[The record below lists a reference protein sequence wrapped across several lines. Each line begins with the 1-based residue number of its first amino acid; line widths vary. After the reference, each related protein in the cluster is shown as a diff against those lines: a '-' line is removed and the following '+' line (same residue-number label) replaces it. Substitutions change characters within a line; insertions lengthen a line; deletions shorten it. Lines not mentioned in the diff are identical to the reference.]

1 MNLALRENVSLAPL
15 TTFGIGGP
23 ARWFLNAESADTV
36 RAGLERARLNGW
48 PIFILGGGSN
58 LLVSDAG
65 FDGLVLRMALI
76 GRGPAGSIDPCL
88 RFPEVAEH
96 PQLRFVEAG
105 AGEDWDAFVSWAVAH
120 GLGGLECLAGIPG
133 TVGGTP
139 VQNVGAYGQ
148 EVSSIIHQ
156 VRALDRKTG
165 EIVVLAGVDCGF
177 RYRESRF
184 NTADVGRWVVL
195 SVVFAL
201 PVNAAPTLTYRDVS
215 DIFADRAALPPTLV
229 EVSQAVRD
237 IRRKK
242 GMLLVDDEPDCRS
255 AGSFFKNPRVTTAMA
270 DRLVDL
276 VPAPLP
282 LYPAGEGFVKVAAA
296 RLIEAAGFA
305 RGYRRGGAAISGKHT
320 LALTNV
326 GSATAVDVLTLA
338 RDIRDTVRTKF
349 NITLV
354 NEPVL
359 VGFDE
364 PL

>member
-1 MNLALRENVSLAPL
+1 MNIEIRDNMPLAPL

-23 ARWFLNAESADTV
+23 ARRFLNAESADAV
-36 RAGLERARLNGW
+36 RAGLEQARMNGW
-48 PIFILGGGSN
+48 PVFLLGGGSN
-58 LLVSDAG
+58 LLVSDSG

-88 RFPEVAEH
+88 RFPEVADH
-96 PQLRFVEAG
+96 PQLRFVESG
-105 AGEDWDAFVSWAVAH
+105 AGEDWDAFVAWAVAH
-120 GLGGLECLAGIPG
+120 DLGGLECLAGIPG

-156 VRALDRKTG
+156 VRTLDRETG
-165 EIVVLAGVDCGF
+165 EIVVLENAECGF

-184 NTADVGRWVVL
+184 NTVDLDRWVVL

-201 PVNAAPTLTYRDVS
+201 PVHALPTLTYRDVS
-215 DIFADRAALPPTLV
+215 EVFADRATPPSLTG
-229 EVSQAVRD
+229 VSQAVRE
-237 IRRKK
+237 IRRQK
-242 GMLLVDDEPDCRS
+242 GMLLVDGDPDCRS
-255 AGSFFKNPRVTTAMA
+255 AGSFFKNPRVSRDEA
-270 DRLVDL
+270 DRLAGI

-296 RLIEAAGFA
+296 RLIEAAGFS
-305 RGYRRGGAAISGKHT
+305 RGHRRGGAAISSKHT
-320 LALTNV
+320 LALTNA
-326 GSATAVDVLTLA
+326 GAATAQDVVVLA
-338 RDIRDTVRTKF
+338 REIRDAVRMKF
-349 NITLV
+349 GVTLV

>member
-23 ARWFLNAESADTV
+23 ARWFLNAESGDAV
-36 RAGLERARLNGW
+36 RAGLEQARLHAW
-48 PIFILGGGSN
+48 PVLILGGGSN
-58 LLVSDAG
+58 LLVADAG

-88 RFPEVAEH
+88 RFPAVADH

-120 GLGGLECLAGIPG
+120 DLGGLECLAGIPG

-148 EVSSIIHQ
+148 DVSSIIHQ
-156 VRALDRKTG
+156 VRALDRTTG
-165 EIVVLAGVDCGF
+165 DIVVLANADCGF

-201 PVNAAPTLTYRDVS
+201 PVQPPPTLTYGDVAAR
-215 DIFADRAALPPTLV
+215 FADTARPPTLA

-242 GMLLVDDEPDCRS
+242 GMLLVEGDPDCRS
-255 AGSFFKNPRVTTAMA
+255 AGSFFKNPRVTTAEA
-270 DRLVDL
+270 DRLVGL

-296 RLIEAAGFA
+296 RLIEAAGFS
-305 RGYRRGGAAISGKHT
+305 RGDTRGGAAISSRHT
-320 LALTNV
+320 LALTNA
-326 GSATAVDVLTLA
+326 GHATAEDVLTLA
-338 RDIRDTVRTKF
+338 REIRDTVKEKF
-349 NITLV
+349 DITLV
-354 NEPVL
+354 HEPVL
-359 VGFDE
+359 VGIT
-364 PL
+364 L

>member
-1 MNLALRENVSLAPL
+1 MNLPLRENVPLAPL

-23 ARWFLNAESADTV
+23 ARWFLNAESAESV
-36 RAGLERARLNGW
+36 RAGLEQARQKEW
-48 PIFILGGGSN
+48 SVFILGGGSN

-156 VRALDRKTG
+156 VRALDRTTG
-165 EIVVLAGVDCGF
+165 EIVVLDNADCGF
-177 RYRESRF
+177 SYRASRF
-184 NTADVGRWVVL
+184 NTSESGRWVIL

-201 PVNAAPTLTYRDVS
+201 PVHASPNLTYGDVVEA
-215 DIFADRAALPPTLV
+215 FADRNDPPTLV
-229 EVSQAVRD
+229 EVSQAVRG

-242 GMLLVDDEPDCRS
+242 GMLLVADDRDCRS
-255 AGSFFKNPRVTTAMA
+255 AGSFFKNPRVTIGEA
-270 DRLVDL
+270 DRLTGL

-282 LYPAGEGFVKVAAA
+282 RYPAGDGFVKLSAA
-296 RLIEAAGFA
+296 RLIEAAGFS
-305 RGYRRGGAAISGKHT
+305 RGDKRGGAAISSRHT
-320 LALTNV
+320 LALTNA
-326 GSATAVDVLTLA
+326 GGATAKDVLMLA
-338 RDIRDTVRTKF
+338 REIRDTVRTKF
-349 NITLV
+349 GVTLI

-359 VGFDE
+359 LGFDE